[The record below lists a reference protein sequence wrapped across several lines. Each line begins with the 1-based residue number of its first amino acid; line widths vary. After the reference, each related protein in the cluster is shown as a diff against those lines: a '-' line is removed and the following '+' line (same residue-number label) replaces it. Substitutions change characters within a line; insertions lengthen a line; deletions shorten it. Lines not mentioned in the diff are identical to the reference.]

1 MAHYTPHLK
10 SHKNTVKKIELS
22 LKMGTNVKVF
32 LEISLKNQ
40 IKFDPRTYFSQN
52 GTTIPL

>member
-40 IKFDPRTYFSQN
+40 IRFDPRTYFSQN